1 MGTHVEADDRDPD
14 TVRFDLLVD
23 QVNALVGK
31 MDAVI
36 ETRGSN
42 TQTVIHKTAGIGPWA
57 AAACCACF
65 CTMIG
70 LVIVTVVLSAQLGSA
85 RDDVKAV
92 RDELRDVRA
101 WQDVMRQR
109 LSKLEAK

>member
-36 ETRGSN
+36 DRGGN

-57 AAACCACF
+57 AAAVTACF
-65 CTMIG
+65 CTLFGLIFLAYDFGERAQAIG
-70 LVIVTVVLSAQLGSA
+70 N
-85 RDDVKAV
+85 DV
-92 RDELRDVRA
+92 RDLKA
-101 WQDVMRQR
+101 WQQIHEKR
-109 LSKLEAK
+109 LNQLEHKP

>member
-36 ETRGSN
+36 DRGGN
-42 TQTVIHKTAGIGPWA
+42 TQTVIHKTAGLGPWA
-57 AAACCACF
+57 AAAVTACF
-65 CTMIG
+65 FTFLG
-70 LVIVTVVLSAQLGSA
+70 LILLAMLILPDIHDLKAWSDIYRTRIQEISATI
-85 RDDVKAV
+85 K
-92 RDELRDVRA
+92 
-101 WQDVMRQR
+101 
-109 LSKLEAK
+109 KEAP